1 MNRKFFMGLA
11 LCALSFPCL
20 AGSVVVGADS
30 PAGALDAEAVKRV
43 FLGREAT
50 VGGKPAVVVYQKAG
64 ATKSAFESGVLGR
77 SGADLAGYWSKLIF
91 TGKAKAPE
99 ELSGDAAVKAKVAST
114 PGRDR
119 LHRRRRGGRH
129 GQGAVQVLT
138 TRFPPRVTA
147 NATVQTVAFFSFFF
161 LALACPNPRP
171 GAKAP
176 APVGGRRAL
185 VGWRIAWLRR
195 PWPQQATAGHPW
207 PAGASPPGHDVLEH
221 LQGMAS
227 IPQDPSARRLS

>member
-64 ATKSAFESGVLGR
+64 AAKTAFESGVLGR

-114 PGRDR
+114 PGAIGYIDD
-119 LHRRRRGGRH
+119 
-129 GQGAVQVLT
+129 GAVDGTVKVL
-138 TRFPPRVTA
+138 FK
-147 NATVQTVAFFSFFF
+147 F
-161 LALACPNPRP
+161 
-171 GAKAP
+171 
-176 APVGGRRAL
+176 
-185 VGWRIAWLRR
+185 
-195 PWPQQATAGHPW
+195 
-207 PAGASPPGHDVLEH
+207 
-221 LQGMAS
+221 
-227 IPQDPSARRLS
+227 

>member
-1 MNRKFFMGLA
+1 MRTWSRLASSSPTDRERDINRKFFMGLA

-99 ELSGDAAVKAKVAST
+99 DLSGDAAVKAKVAST
-114 PGRDR
+114 PGAIGYIDD
-119 LHRRRRGGRH
+119 
-129 GQGAVQVLT
+129 GAVDGTVKVL
-138 TRFPPRVTA
+138 FK
-147 NATVQTVAFFSFFF
+147 F
-161 LALACPNPRP
+161 
-171 GAKAP
+171 
-176 APVGGRRAL
+176 
-185 VGWRIAWLRR
+185 
-195 PWPQQATAGHPW
+195 
-207 PAGASPPGHDVLEH
+207 
-221 LQGMAS
+221 
-227 IPQDPSARRLS
+227 

>member
-1 MNRKFFMGLA
+1 MAEG
-11 LCALSFPCL
+11 CARGAKRSMLLGGAKNLLVVMEDADIDVFIENYLNSCYGSAGQRCL

-114 PGRDR
+114 PGAIGYIDD
-119 LHRRRRGGRH
+119 
-129 GQGAVQVLT
+129 GAVDGTVKVL
-138 TRFPPRVTA
+138 FK
-147 NATVQTVAFFSFFF
+147 F
-161 LALACPNPRP
+161 
-171 GAKAP
+171 
-176 APVGGRRAL
+176 
-185 VGWRIAWLRR
+185 
-195 PWPQQATAGHPW
+195 
-207 PAGASPPGHDVLEH
+207 
-221 LQGMAS
+221 
-227 IPQDPSARRLS
+227 